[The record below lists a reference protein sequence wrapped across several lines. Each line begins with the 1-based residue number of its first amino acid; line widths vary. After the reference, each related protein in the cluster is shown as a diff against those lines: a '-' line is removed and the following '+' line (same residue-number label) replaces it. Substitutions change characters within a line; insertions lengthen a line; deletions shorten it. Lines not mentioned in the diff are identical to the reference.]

1 MMLTALTLAGCANL
15 ERHQSNPVSQM
26 DDDTYCQ
33 SHGGPQ
39 GSAAY
44 VACRKDRDVAA
55 TRAGAREARTYTAGN
70 VPGSSAAGAACHT
83 LSPLTKGQND
93 EKVALPRSVGI
104 G

>member
-1 MMLTALTLAGCANL
+1 MDSRMPIRLLSHAFAPAGAVMMLTALTLAGCANL

-55 TRAGAREARTYTAGN
+55 TRADGMERTHRN
-70 VPGSSAAGAACHT
+70 
-83 LSPLTKGQND
+83 LTERMMNGQ
-93 EKVALPRSVGI
+93 
-104 G
+104 